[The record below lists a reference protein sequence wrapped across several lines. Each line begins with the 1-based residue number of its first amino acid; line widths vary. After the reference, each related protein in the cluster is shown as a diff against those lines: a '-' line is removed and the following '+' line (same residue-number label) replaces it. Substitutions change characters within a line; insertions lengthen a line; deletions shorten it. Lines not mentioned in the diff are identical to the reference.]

1 MLRNDTPAL
10 RRAWHPVLE
19 VGQLG
24 DGLQRVE
31 LLGEGYVLGRVDG
44 EIVAFPDRCPHRN
57 ARLSDGVIV
66 NAPAGPSA
74 QGTRQHIQ
82 CPYHG
87 WEFDGTGKCSFIP
100 ALGPGAAV
108 PPTSQLAQA
117 RVRVRY
123 GLVWI
128 APEEPVCGIL
138 DIPEFDDPDLQVM
151 WLPCADIHAT
161 AGQFIDNFLDFGHFP
176 FVHAGTFGAGEDA
189 GISPYEVQVSADG
202 WSFVVEYPH
211 TIKNNEDPLVATG
224 EHPLVQP
231 RNMRYV
237 FGTPFIASLRLE
249 LPLTGMTNVL
259 AIFLQPLDADR
270 SRLYCAMVRNDCQS
284 AADRQAAIDYELA
297 VLAEDLRII
306 ENLWDNEIPLDTG
319 ASADGTVPPQ
329 THTRADRNTVEFRRI
344 MKRLLSLSPQA

>member
-1 MLRNDTPAL
+1 VKNVLRNDTPGL

-19 VGQLG
+19 IAQLG
-24 DGLQRVE
+24 DGLQRVD
-31 LLGEGYVLGRVDG
+31 LLGEGYVIGRING

-57 ARLSDGVIV
+57 ARLSDGTVV
-66 NAPAGPSA
+66 SVGGAAVGS
-74 QGTRQHIQ
+74 GSTQHIQ

-87 WEFDGTGKCSFIP
+87 WEFDGTGSCSFIP
-100 ALGPGAAV
+100 ALGEGATV
-108 PPTSQLAQA
+108 PPTSHLVPA
-117 RVRVRY
+117 RVQVKY

-138 DIPEFDDPDLQVM
+138 DIPAFDDPSMQVM
-151 WLPCADIHAT
+151 WLPCTDINAT

-176 FVHAGTFGAGEDA
+176 FVHKGTFGAGEDS
-189 GISPYEVQVSADG
+189 GISPYDVQVSPDG

-211 TIKNNEDPLVATG
+211 FIKNNEDPLVATG

-231 RNMRYV
+231 RNMRYE

-249 LPLTGMTNVL
+249 LPVAGMTNVL
-259 AIFLQPLDADR
+259 AIFLQPLDSDN
-270 SRLYCAMVRNDCQS
+270 SRLYCAMIRNDCDTAQK
-284 AADRQAAIDYELA
+284 QQEAIDYELA

-344 MKRLLSLSPQA
+344 MKRLINS